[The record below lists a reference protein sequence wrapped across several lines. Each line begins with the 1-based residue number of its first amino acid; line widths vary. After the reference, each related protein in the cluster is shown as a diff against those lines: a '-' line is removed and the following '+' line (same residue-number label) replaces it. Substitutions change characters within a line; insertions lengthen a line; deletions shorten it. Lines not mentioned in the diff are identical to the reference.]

1 MLHLPLI
8 IDTADSHPIG
18 RQIEE
23 GILQLVTSGGLV
35 PGEPIPS
42 VRDLA
47 RDLRVNPNTVAKVF
61 QRLGEAGILE
71 MRRGEGT
78 YVAQDP
84 PLPSPT
90 ERQARLAEAASRY
103 ASAAAGLGFDAK
115 AAAVALFEAF
125 LASESFRT
133 HSTVGGPAFPAIPR
147 RSQPPGRAG
156 LPPGRAARD

>member
-1 MLHLPLI
+1 MLHLPI
-8 IDTADSHPIG
+8 AIDTSDPRPIG

-23 GILQLVTSGGLV
+23 GILQLVTSGGLA

-61 QRLGEAGILE
+61 QRLGEAGVLE

-84 PLPSPT
+84 PLPST
-90 ERQARLAEAASRY
+90 AERQARLAAAAARF
-103 ASAAAGLGFDAK
+103 ASAASGLGFDAK
-115 AAAVALFEAF
+115 PAALALFEAF
-125 LASESFRT
+125 LALESQEKK
-133 HSTVGGPAFPAIPR
+133 S
-147 RSQPPGRAG
+147 
-156 LPPGRAARD
+156 

>member
-1 MLHLPLI
+1 MPHLPLN
-8 IDTADSHPIG
+8 IDTADPRPIG

-23 GILQLVTSGGLV
+23 GLLHLVTSGQLA

-78 YVAQDP
+78 YVSPTP
-84 PLPSPT
+84 PLPSPA
-90 ERQARLAEAASRY
+90 ERRARLAEAAARY
-103 ASAAAGLGFDAK
+103 ATAAAGLGFDAE
-115 AAAVALFEAF
+115 AAAVALFEAS
-125 LASESFRT
+125 LALESPERK
-133 HSTVGGPAFPAIPR
+133 
-147 RSQPPGRAG
+147 RS
-156 LPPGRAARD
+156 